1 MLSLKDKP
9 LGCVLG
15 FQNSLLECPPEVP
28 SPASADRLP
37 ECPAELPSPGAAFES
52 MPLNEYSKALAFS
65 LKKKA
70 FAFGIFID

>member
-1 MLSLKDKP
+1 
-9 LGCVLG
+9 
-15 FQNSLLECPPEVP
+15 VP

-37 ECPAELPSPGAAFES
+37 ECPAELPSSGAAFES